1 MSNDRILPATEAFNG
16 VDCAWLRLD
25 TPSNSMTIT
34 GIFWFEDPIPFE
46 DYRRVISERWVP
58 FRRFRQRVVRP
69 GGLARPHWELADN
82 FDIDDHVKQLTLAP
96 GQDLRELVAKL
107 VNGNLDYSKPLWD
120 MHLVNGMKQGNAVV
134 TRIHHSLADG
144 FALVALMLSLVD
156 DDCEV
161 ELPTG
166 PPPPKLDPNADLPP
180 VGSLLE
186 RLRHHVGNAYESL
199 VRMTSDTQTLSWLG
213 AGAPRT
219 AQTVYNL
226 LTMPKDTQTSLRGPL
241 SGRKAVGWSKQKPLD
256 ELKEIARAYGGTVN
270 DLLLMALTGAFRR
283 VLLERGENLA
293 GGNLRCVV
301 PVNLR
306 PMEFRTSKLGNG
318 FGLIWVA
325 LPVGIDNR
333 QERFNEIKRRMDR
346 IKHSP
351 EAFVAYGALRGAG
364 RCPDAVQKWLVDT
377 FFVDRNTA
385 VVTNVPGPVRP
396 LLFGGKPISNAIFWV
411 PQSAEVGLGVSI
423 FSYNRHV
430 QIGVMADKNL
440 MEDPCELVGAFNDEF
455 EHLRDADAD

>member
-1 MSNDRILPATEAFNG
+1 MPIDRILPATEALNG

-25 TPSNSMTIT
+25 TPSNAMTIT
-34 GIFWFEDPIPFE
+34 GIMWFEDPIAFE
-46 DYRRVISERWVP
+46 DYRRVINERWVP

-69 GGLARPHWELADN
+69 GGLARPHWELADD
-82 FDIDDHVKQLTLAP
+82 FDIDDHVKRITLPP

-120 MHLVNGMKQGNAVV
+120 MHLVEGLEQGNAVI

-144 FALVALMLSLVD
+144 FSLVTLMLSLVD
-156 DDCEV
+156 DGCEV

-180 VGSLLE
+180 VGSIVA
-186 RLRHHVGNAYESL
+186 RLGHHAKSAIDSM
-199 VRMTSDTQTLSWLG
+199 VRMVSDTQTLGWLG

-219 AQTVYNL
+219 AQTIYNL
-226 LTMPKDTQTSLRGPL
+226 LTMPPDTPTSLRGPL
-241 SGRKAVGWSKQKPLD
+241 SGLKRVGWSNQKPLA

-283 VLLERGENLA
+283 VLLERGEDLTD
-293 GGNLRCVV
+293 GNLRVVV

-306 PMEFRTSKLGNG
+306 PMEFRTAKLGNG
-318 FGLIWVA
+318 FGLIWVE
-325 LPVGIDNR
+325 LPVGVDNR
-333 QERFNEIKRRMDR
+333 KERFGLIKRRMDR
-346 IKHSP
+346 IKRSP

-364 RCPDAVQKWLVDT
+364 LCPDAVQQWLVDR

-385 VVTNVPGPVRP
+385 VVTNVPGPLRP
-396 LLFGGKPISNAIFWV
+396 LLFGGKAITNTIFWV

-423 FSYNRHV
+423 FSYNEHI

-440 MEDPCELVGAFNDEF
+440 MEDPCELVGAFNDEL